1 MASMPPRLSPRW
13 PSTSASAK
21 SEESKEKAQ
30 PNGCAFLML
39 FSDMNDLQLARL
51 KEAETLADVDVHL
64 RVAAGTDGEGALL
77 LRVQGI
83 LLGEVCL
90 DGIRLLERGVDEVQ
104 LRIALVE
111 VFLHDGVVR
120 AAENQ
125 VVDLLA
131 GENVVDL
138 RGDLKID
145 VAVL

>member
-1 MASMPPRLSPRW
+1 
-13 PSTSASAK
+13 
-21 SEESKEKAQ
+21 
-30 PNGCAFLML
+30 
-39 FSDMNDLQLARL
+39 MNDLQLARL

-83 LLGEVCL
+83 LLGKVRL

-120 AAENQ
+120 AAEDQ

-131 GENVVDL
+131 
-138 RGDLKID
+138 
-145 VAVL
+145 

>member
-1 MASMPPRLSPRW
+1 
-13 PSTSASAK
+13 
-21 SEESKEKAQ
+21 
-30 PNGCAFLML
+30 
-39 FSDMNDLQLARL
+39 MNDLQLARL

-83 LLGEVCL
+83 LLGEVRL

-125 VVDLLA
+125 VADLLA

-145 VAVL
+145 VVLVEVAAVHERSEPRGEPLPTTWQSGLP